1 MSELSLE
8 KLRIEKARQK
18 MLAQEYQLRAGELVD
33 AEKVDREM
41 FRIDRWVRER
51 WLAFPAS
58 MAPKLAGRFGCDE
71 TKAFEVLGRLV
82 REQID
87 QLPRWRGCVVE
98 IGLDVGI
105 ARQIDA
111 GFAAADTR
119 GPGGGR
125 KPISVKCAG
134 MKSKGGE

>member
-58 MAPKLAGRFGCDE
+58 MAPKLAARFGCDE
-71 TKAFEVLGRLV
+71 RKAFEVLDRLV

-87 QLPRWRGCVVE
+87 SYRGGVVVWSRSASM
-98 IGLDVGI
+98 L
-105 ARQIDA
+105 ASA
-111 GFAAADTR
+111 GRSTPASR
-119 GPGGGR
+119 
-125 KPISVKCAG
+125 
-134 MKSKGGE
+134 